1 MMLDQLVSFYKS
13 FINYI
18 RPKVELV
25 ILADDYYNL
34 LILLIFAII
43 LSCVL
48 FIASFILGR
57 RKPDKEKISAYEC
70 GFSPFEDAR
79 QKFDVRFYLVA
90 ILFIVFDLEVAYLF
104 PWSVVLDRISFY
116 GFFSMYIFLFILTI
130 GFLYEWWNGALD
142 WE

>member
-1 MMLDQLVSFYKS
+1 MFDQIITYYRSI
-13 FINYI
+13 INYI
-18 RPKVELV
+18 RPKIELV

-34 LILLIFAII
+34 LILLIFAVL
-43 LSCVL
+43 LSCIL

-104 PWSVVLDRISFY
+104 P
-116 GFFSMYIFLFILTI
+116 
-130 GFLYEWWNGALD
+130 
-142 WE
+142 